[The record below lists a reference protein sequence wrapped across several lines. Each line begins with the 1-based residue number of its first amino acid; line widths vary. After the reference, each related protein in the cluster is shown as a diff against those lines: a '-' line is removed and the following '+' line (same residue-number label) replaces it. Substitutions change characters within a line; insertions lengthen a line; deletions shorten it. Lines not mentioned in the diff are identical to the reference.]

1 MTDLTGGISIQTN
14 LNWDD
19 PNKHKLFAFLYDNQ
33 NKVIVT
39 SGIDKNTEELE
50 HKGLFGGHEYS
61 LVKLELVKTSDG
73 RMVQLLNIRNPHG
86 QSEFN
91 GDWSD
96 DSAKWD
102 LVDRKLLVT
111 KCKNPVKFLNR
122 KSSC

>member
-1 MTDLTGGISIQTN
+1 MTDLTGGISIRTN

-19 PNKHKLFAFLYDNQ
+19 PNKHNLFAFLYENQ

-39 SGIDKNTEELE
+39 SGIDNDTADVQG
-50 HKGLFGGHEYS
+50 KGLFGGHAYS

-86 QSEFN
+86 KDEFN

-102 LVDRKLLVT
+102 LVDRKLLT
-111 KCKNPVKFLNR
+111 KKL
-122 KSSC
+122 